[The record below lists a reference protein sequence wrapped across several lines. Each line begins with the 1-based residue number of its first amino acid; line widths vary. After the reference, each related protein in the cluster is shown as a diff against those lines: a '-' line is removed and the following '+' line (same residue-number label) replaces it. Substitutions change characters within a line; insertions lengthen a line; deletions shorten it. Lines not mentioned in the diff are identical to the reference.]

1 MLFGEETRGGARG
14 KMQDGEPRGRILV
27 TLCRHVSGWQRV
39 RVRMNLCCFCLCVC
53 VCVCALCACVNV
65 CDECACV
72 SVYVRGVC
80 RVGDVYVCGGRGT
93 TADRRM

>member
-1 MLFGEETRGGARG
+1 MENPG
-14 KMQDGEPRGRILV
+14 DGFWSHSAHMSLDGNVCESVCICV
-27 TLCRHVSGWQRV
+27 CVCTVFV
-39 RVRMNLCCFCLCVC
+39 CVC